1 MKCLHCPTGQTA
13 PGTKASTLE
22 RGNTLLIVRHVPAEV
37 CDTCGAAVYGADTT
51 DRLRE
56 LLDDAVSLGAE
67 VLVRDFVFVEN
78 TRGSEKP
85 ARARVGTPG
94 R

>member
-13 PGTKASTLE
+13 PGTKASTLG
-22 RGNTLLIVRHVPAEV
+22 RGNTLFIVRHVPAEV
-37 CDTCGAAVYGADTT
+37 CDICGAAVYDADTT

-67 VLVRDFVFVEN
+67 VLARDFVFAEE
-78 TRGSEKP
+78 TRLP
-85 ARARVGTPG
+85 
-94 R
+94 

>member
-1 MKCLHCPTGQTA
+1 MKCMHCPTGQTA
-13 PGTKASTLE
+13 AGTKASTLE

-37 CDTCGAAVYGADTT
+37 CTTCGAAVYDADAT

-67 VLVRDFVFVEN
+67 VLVRDFVFAE
-78 TRGSEKP
+78 E
-85 ARARVGTPG
+85 ARARTV
-94 R
+94 